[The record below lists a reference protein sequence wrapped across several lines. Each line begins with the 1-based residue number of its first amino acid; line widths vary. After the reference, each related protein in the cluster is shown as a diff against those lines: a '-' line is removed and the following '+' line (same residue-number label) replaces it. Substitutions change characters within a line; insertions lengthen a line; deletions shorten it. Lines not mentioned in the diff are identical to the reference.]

1 MPNLDMLLLKGPS
14 AGVEEGLN
22 ELRFA
27 ILTEGIP
34 ANSEGMV
41 CPRSHLVPRGSI
53 ASRLSRDV
61 IKGVRH

>member
-1 MPNLDMLLLKGPS
+1 MPNLDVLLLKGPT

-22 ELRFA
+22 ELRFQ

-41 CPRSHLVPRGSI
+41 RPRNAPRRFHAMKLPLRPAPW
-53 ASRLSRDV
+53 ASNWP
-61 IKGVRH
+61 